1 MAKKH
6 FTGYKGKTGARII
19 AGTLTGGIVAL
30 GIWGGSIINKFK
42 NNHETELP
50 SKEPEISDLVQEPS
64 LQTPPN
70 YGEYNPGNTLPE
82 LQNPEVPDMAPDV
95 EPVDPS
101 KEFIDVLAKLT
112 NKSNEYIQS
121 VSGGTSNLKVAN
133 YSYLTINAST
143 NELCV
148 LAQNEING
156 KFNNSVIT
164 ISNATA
170 NIYDLF
176 MNSSSATNA
185 LNQLL
190 DYTDTSFK
198 LQLKQY
204 IKLSNESEIVARML
218 QIRLAELQA
227 TGLSDSATKAE
238 IAHLEELLEDV
249 SKVKFSVLLNN
260 TQQSELGYNY
270 SFTTVVNT
278 GKYLYSSDH
287 TTESTHSLSTT
298 ALKHN
303 IENTLDD
310 MTECKISTVPSAS
323 VNQAL
328 YVVNKIANNTT
339 KELGDDL
346 TK

>member
-6 FTGYKGKTGARII
+6 FTGYKGKTGARIV
-19 AGTLTGGIVAL
+19 AGTLTAGIVAL
-30 GIWGGSIINKFK
+30 GIWGGSMINKFK
-42 NNHETELP
+42 NNHETITP
-50 SKEPEISDLVQEPS
+50 STEPSTSDLIQEPS

-70 YGEYNPGNTLPE
+70 YGEYNPGTTLPD
-82 LQNPEVPDMAPDV
+82 LQNPEVPDMSPDI
-95 EPVDPS
+95 DPINPS
-101 KEFIDVLAKLT
+101 EEFIDVLAKLT
-112 NKSNEYIQS
+112 YKSNEYIQS
-121 VSGGTSNLKVAN
+121 VSGGPSNLKVAN

-143 NELCV
+143 NELVV
-148 LAQNEING
+148 LAQNEVNG
-156 KFNNSVIT
+156 KFNNSIIT
-164 ISNATA
+164 ISNPTI
-170 NIYDLF
+170 NIYDTF
-176 MNSSSATNA
+176 INSADSADA
-185 LNQLL
+185 LSQLL
-190 DYTDTSFK
+190 DYDSTSFS

-204 IKLSNESEIVARML
+204 IKLANESEVVARML

-227 TGLSDSATKAE
+227 ANSTNNSTKTE

-260 TQQSELGYNY
+260 TQQNELGYKY
-270 SFTTVVNT
+270 SFTTMVNT

-287 TTESTHSLSTT
+287 TTESSHSLSTT

-310 MTECKISTVPSAS
+310 MTECKISAVPSAS

-328 YVVNKIANNTT
+328 YVVNKIANSTA